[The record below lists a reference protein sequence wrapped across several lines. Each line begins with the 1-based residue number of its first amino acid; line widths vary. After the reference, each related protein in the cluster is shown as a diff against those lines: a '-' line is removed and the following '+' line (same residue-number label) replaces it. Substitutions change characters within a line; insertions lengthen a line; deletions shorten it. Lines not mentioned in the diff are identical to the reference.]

1 MTEELQT
8 AIGQAVARNIDN
20 LDYTISGMEET
31 ITNFLG
37 NIENI
42 EDFAIDVAQQKIDAM
57 CERVSNEISDKF
69 NEQLTK
75 MVESINNLYDSSSA
89 IQRAISAIT
98 NLDLDN
104 IGDNVGAKVDAIIGF
119 LKNIQATYTKPY
131 NQTVKTIADFA
142 LIAVKLTNLITKI
155 NGLISIK
162 DSIPIHKLKNGKTLN
177 YNKLVLS
184 ISLSQLENLI
194 SKLAGEN
201 S

>member
-1 MTEELQT
+1 MAEELQT

-42 EDFAIDVAQQKIDAM
+42 EDFAVDVAQQKIDAM

-69 NEQLTK
+69 NKQLTK

-89 IQRAISAIT
+89 IQTTVSTIA
-98 NLDLDN
+98 NFNFDNFDL
-104 IGDNVGAKVDAIIGF
+104 GKAKELLQSIV
-119 LKNIQATYTKPY
+119 ATYTKPY
-131 NQTVKTIADFA
+131 QQAVKTIADFA
-142 LIAVKLTNLITKI
+142 LIAVKLTSLITKI
-155 NGLISIK
+155 NRLISIK
-162 DSIPIHKLKNGKTLN
+162 DSIPIHKLKSGKVLN

-184 ISLSQLENLI
+184 ISLSQLESLI
-194 SKLAGEN
+194 SKLAGGN

>member
-8 AIGQAVARNIDN
+8 AIGQTVARNIDN

-42 EDFAIDVAQQKIDAM
+42 EDFAIDVAQQKIDTM

-89 IQRAISAIT
+89 IQTAVSAIA
-98 NLDLDN
+98 NFNFNDFDLN
-104 IGDNVGAKVDAIIGF
+104 KAKELLQSIV
-119 LKNIQATYTKPY
+119 ATYIKPY
-131 NQTVKTIADFA
+131 RQAVKTMADFA

-162 DSIPIHKLKNGKTLN
+162 DSIPIHKLKNGEILN

>member
-8 AIGQAVARNIDN
+8 AIGQAIARNIDN

-42 EDFAIDVAQQKIDAM
+42 EDFAVNVAQQKIDAM

-89 IQRAISAIT
+89 IQTTVSTIA
-98 NLDLDN
+98 NFNFDNFDL
-104 IGDNVGAKVDAIIGF
+104 GKAKDLLQSIV
-119 LKNIQATYTKPY
+119 ATYTKPY
-131 NQTVKTIADFA
+131 QQAIKTIADFA
-142 LIAVKLTNLITKI
+142 LIAVKLNNLITKI
-155 NGLISIK
+155 NGLSSIK
-162 DSIPIHKLKNGKTLN
+162 DSIPIHKLKNGQILN

-184 ISLSQLENLI
+184 ISLSQLESLI
-194 SKLAGEN
+194 SKLAGGN

>member
-8 AIGQAVARNIDN
+8 AIGQTVARNIDN

-89 IQRAISAIT
+89 IQTAVSAIT
-98 NLDLDN
+98 TFDLTKIDT
-104 IGDNVGAKVDAIIGF
+104 ITGVVIFLEKVKAM
-119 LKNIQATYTKPY
+119 YTKPY
-131 NQTVKTIADFA
+131 DQAVKTIADFA
-142 LIAVKLTNLITKI
+142 LIAVKLGNLITKI

>member
-1 MTEELQT
+1 MTEKLQT

-42 EDFAIDVAQQKIDAM
+42 EDFAIDVAQQKIDTM

-69 NEQLTK
+69 NKQLTK

-89 IQRAISAIT
+89 IQTTVSTIA
-98 NLDLDN
+98 NFNFDNFDL
-104 IGDNVGAKVDAIIGF
+104 GKAKELLQSIV
-119 LKNIQATYTKPY
+119 ATYIKPY
-131 NQTVKTIADFA
+131 RQAVKTIEDFA

-177 YNKLVLS
+177 YNKLALS

-194 SKLAGEN
+194 KKLEGKN

>member
-57 CERVSNEISDKF
+57 CERVSNEISNKF

-89 IQRAISAIT
+89 IQTAVSTIANFNFDDFT
-98 NLDLDN
+98 L
-104 IGDNVGAKVDAIIGF
+104 GKAKELLQSIV
-119 LKNIQATYTKPY
+119 ATYIKPY
-131 NQTVKTIADFA
+131 QQAVKTIADFA

-162 DSIPIHKLKNGKTLN
+162 DSIPIHKLKNGETLN

>member
-8 AIGQAVARNIDN
+8 AIGQAVAQNINN

-42 EDFAIDVAQQKIDAM
+42 EDFAIDVAQKKIDAM

-89 IQRAISAIT
+89 IQTAVSAIA
-98 NLDLDN
+98 NFNFDGFDLN
-104 IGDNVGAKVDAIIGF
+104 KAKSLLQSIVAV
-119 LKNIQATYTKPY
+119 YTKPY
-131 NQTVKTIADFA
+131 QQAVKTMADFA

-162 DSIPIHKLKNGKTLN
+162 DSIPIHKLKNGKALN

-184 ISLSQLENLI
+184 ISLSQLQNLI
-194 SKLAGEN
+194 SNLAGGN